1 MDTVASIDTIGEIPD
16 PRTSAVATSFQR
28 SEFEQ
33 LLSTQLLQLSEV
45 VELLADRVIA
55 LDEGLAR
62 IEAGL
67 HAVES
72 GDGLSLETG
81 ELLMASEH
89 KVQVLRDRLALVPD
103 AVETERQPESESEME
118 PEADQEMVEE
128 AFMDDGFDQLIA

>member
-1 MDTVASIDTIGEIPD
+1 M
-16 PRTSAVATSFQR
+16 ATSFQR

-33 LLSTQLLQLSEV
+33 LLSTQVLQLSEV

-67 HAVES
+67 HSVES

-81 ELLMASEH
+81 EMLMASEQ
-89 KVQVLRDRLALVPD
+89 KVRVLRDRLTLVSE
-103 AVETERQPESESEME
+103 AVETENQPETESEFE
-118 PEADQEMVEE
+118 PESDQEMVEE
-128 AFMDDGFDQLIA
+128 AFMDDAFDQMIA